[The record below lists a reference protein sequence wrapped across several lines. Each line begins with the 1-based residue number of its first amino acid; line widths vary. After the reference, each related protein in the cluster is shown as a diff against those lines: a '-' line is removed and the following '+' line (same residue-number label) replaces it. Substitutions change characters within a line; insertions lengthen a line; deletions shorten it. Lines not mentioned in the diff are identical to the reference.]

1 MPPLDAH
8 FGSVLA
14 DLCEEAADLVRP
26 LWKSGLTVDR
36 KLDDSPVTEADRRAE
51 ALILEGLAQIAPG
64 VAVISEEHASEFG
77 APGSIGR
84 VFLLVDPVDGTKA
97 FVRGDPNFT
106 VNIGLIID
114 GRPVAGAI
122 SAPATGETWF
132 TGARGAFKRVKGGDP
147 VEVSVRPWPAG
158 NAVALIS
165 HTMKLETLKALTD
178 RYGFHGTQPMD
189 SSIKFCRIAEG
200 GADIYPRLGP
210 TMEWDIAAGHA
221 ILSAAGGRVEAEDGA
236 AFLYGKASEGFR
248 NRGFVAW
255 GGWRPGGGPGQMAT
269 TPRLKTGA

>member
-77 APGSIGR
+77 APGRIGR
-84 VFLLVDPVDGTKA
+84 AFLLVDPIDGTKA

-106 VNIGLIID
+106 VNIGLIVD
-114 GRPVAGAI
+114 GAPVAGAI

-132 TGARGAFKRVKGGDP
+132 TTGQGVLKRINGGAAAPVRVRVWPEGA
-147 VEVSVRPWPAG
+147 AI
-158 NAVALIS
+158 ALVS
-165 HTMKLETLKALTD
+165 HTMKPQTLQALAD
-178 RYGFHGTQPMD
+178 RYGFHGTDAMD
-189 SSIKFCRIAEG
+189 SSIKFCRLAEG
-200 GADIYPRLGP
+200 AADIYPRHGP

-221 ILSAAGGRVEAEDGA
+221 ILAAAGGRVEAEDGGP
-236 AFLYGKASEGFR
+236 FLYGKAKAGFL
-248 NRGFVAW
+248 NGGFVAR
-255 GGWRPGGGPGQMAT
+255 GG
-269 TPRLKTGA
+269 

>member
-1 MPPLDAH
+1 MPPLDAR

-51 ALILEGLAQIAPG
+51 ALILEGLSRIAPG
-64 VAVISEEHASEFG
+64 VAVVSEEHASEFG

-132 TGARGAFKRVKGGDP
+132 TGPKGAFKRMKGGDP
-147 VEVSVRPWPAG
+147 VGVSVRPWPAG
-158 NAVALIS
+158 DAVALIS
-165 HTMKLETLKALTD
+165 HTMKPETLKALTD
-178 RYGFHGTQPMD
+178 RYGFHGTRPMD

-255 GGWRPGGGPGQMAT
+255 GG
-269 TPRLKTGA
+269 